1 VTNLLIDYGL
11 VLLFVLVAVES
22 AGVPLPGET
31 AVITA
36 AVLAR
41 PEHHHYS
48 LLGVIVVAA
57 AGAIVGDNVGYWLG
71 RVGGR
76 RLLDRFE
83 LTRNYA
89 RKVLPPSERFF
100 HRHGAKTVFF
110 GRFIAL
116 LRVTAAWLA
125 GISHM
130 SWWRFFAWNAAGGI
144 VWAAGVSFLAYWA
157 GEAVAKAVSHY
168 GLYGVIGAIVVGVIA
183 FVVLRIWRARIVE
196 PNRES

>member
-1 VTNLLIDYGL
+1 MTQLLIDYGL
-11 VLLFVLVAVES
+11 VVLFLLVAVES

-31 AVITA
+31 AIITA

-41 PEHHHYS
+41 PEHHIHS
-48 LLGVIVVAA
+48 LTSVIAVGA

-76 RLLDRFE
+76 KLLARWHVTDR
-83 LTRNYA
+83 YA
-89 RKVLPPSERFF
+89 AKALPPSERFF
-100 HRHGAKTVFF
+100 ERHGAKAVFF

-130 SWWRFFAWNAAGGI
+130 PWWRFFAWNAAGGI
-144 VWAAGVSFLAYWA
+144 AWALLVGLVAYYFGRA
-157 GEAVAKAVSHY
+157 AADAISHY
-168 GLYGVIGAIVVGVIA
+168 GAIGGVVIVVL
-183 FVVLRIWRARIVE
+183 VVVAVVVFHVWRRRALEVE
-196 PNRES
+196 